1 MWRDE
6 DLGRRRELVDDRL
19 YALIFQ
25 YSESDLGGY
34 PITPLSAVRNF
45 DDGPKAGFD
54 GATIRG
60 FGMRAQVDW

>member
-1 MWRDE
+1 MKTWVVAANWWMTDYMR
-6 DLGRRRELVDDRL
+6 
-19 YALIFQ
+19 LIFQ

-34 PITPLSAVRNF
+34 PITPLSAVRSF